1 MRIGAFEVI
10 EPVPELVDPCAI
22 SMLRPWIDVGRVG
35 TLALNVLERHL
46 GAVEL
51 GRLARPGTYL
61 DFTRERPRMRIVD
74 GRRRLSTPNTVVR
87 FAKTGG
93 DRDFLFLHLREPHA
107 MAEDYTDSIVE
118 LLSYFGV
125 KEYCRIGGMFDTQ
138 PHTRPLVVTGTLS
151 DDHSERVKGLVSA
164 RAGKYQ
170 GPTSIVNLV
179 TESLQDEDV
188 VNSSL
193 MVHIPQY
200 VQLEEDHMGA
210 ARLVEVLCA
219 MYGFPDALADTTRGR
234 LQYQEIEKAVEN
246 NPQVARFVKQLEAEY
261 DRVRAEPTGG
271 EPADGA
277 ELAPEVED
285 FLRQMGQR
293 LDDGAGDQ
301 RGAASG

>member
-1 MRIGAFEVI
+1 MKIGAFEVA

-35 TLALNVLERHL
+35 TLALTVLERHL
-46 GAVEL
+46 GAAEL

-61 DFTRERPRMRIVD
+61 DFTRERPRMRMVD
-74 GRRRLSTPNTVVR
+74 GKRKLSVPNTIVR
-87 FAKTGG
+87 FARTDGG
-93 DRDFLFLHLREPHA
+93 RDFLFLHLREPHA
-107 MAEDYTDSIVE
+107 MAEAYTNSIVE

-125 KEYCRIGGMFDTQ
+125 TEYCRIGGMFDTQ
-138 PHTRPLVVTGTLS
+138 PHTRPLVVTGTLNEA
-151 DDHSERVKGLVSA
+151 HLERARGLVSP
-164 RAGKYQ
+164 RASKYQ

-179 TESLQDEDV
+179 TESLQEEDV

-200 VQLEEDHMGA
+200 VQLDEDHMGA

-219 MYGFPDALADTTRGR
+219 MYGFPGALVDTARGSM
-234 LQYQEIEKAVEN
+234 QYQEIDKAVEN
-246 NPQVARFVKQLEAEY
+246 NPQVARFVKQMEAEY
-261 DRVRAEPTGG
+261 DRVHAAATGE

-277 ELAPEVED
+277 GLSPEVED
-285 FLRQMGQR
+285 FLRKMGQR

-301 RGAASG
+301 RGATSG

>member
-1 MRIGAFEVI
+1 MRIGAFEVV
-10 EPVPELVDPCAI
+10 EPAPELSNPCAI

-35 TLALNVLERHL
+35 TLALTVIEKHL
-46 GAVEL
+46 GAAEL

-61 DFTRERPRMRIVD
+61 DFTRERPRMRMVD
-74 GRRRLSTPNTVVR
+74 GRRRLSIPNTVVR
-87 FAKTGG
+87 YASTGG
-93 DRDFLFLHLREPHA
+93 GRDFLFLHLREPHA

-125 KEYCRIGGMFDTQ
+125 TEYCRIGGMFDTQ
-138 PHTRPLVVTGTLS
+138 PHTRPLVVTGTLNAA
-151 DDHSERVKGLVSA
+151 HLERVAGLVSP
-164 RAGKYQ
+164 RASKYQ

-179 TESLQDEDV
+179 TESLDDEEV

-200 VQLEEDHMGA
+200 VQLDEDHMGA

-219 MYGFPDALADTTRGR
+219 MYGLPDTLADTTRGS
-234 LQYQEIEKAVEN
+234 LQYQEIDKAVEN
-246 NPQVARFVKQLEAEY
+246 NPQVARFVKQLESAY
-261 DRVRAEPTGG
+261 DRVREAM
-271 EPADGA
+271 ADGA
-277 ELAPEVED
+277 PSAGAQLAPEVED

-301 RGAASG
+301 QGAASG